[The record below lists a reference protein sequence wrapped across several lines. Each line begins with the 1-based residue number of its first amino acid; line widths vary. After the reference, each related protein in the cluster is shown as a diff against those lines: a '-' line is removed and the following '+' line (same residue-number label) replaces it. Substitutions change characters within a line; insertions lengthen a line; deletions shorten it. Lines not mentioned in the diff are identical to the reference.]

1 MFQNIKEMRMDE
13 LHRRIDELEIRY
25 THQEQILDE
34 LNGVVAECNQRIARL
49 ERDVNSYREMLQSLA
64 PGLPESP
71 DE

>member
-1 MFQNIKEMRMDE
+1 MED

-25 THQEQILDE
+25 THQEQVIDE
-34 LNGVVAECNQRIARL
+34 LNAVVTESSQRIARL
-49 ERDVNSYREMLQSLA
+49 EREVSRYREMLQSLA

>member
-1 MFQNIKEMRMDE
+1 MDE
-13 LHRRIDELEIRY
+13 LNQRIDELEIRY
-25 THQEQILDE
+25 THQEQVIDE
-34 LNGVVAECNQRIARL
+34 LNGVVAECNLRIARL